1 MRRGGRVPPRR
12 FDLQSR
18 LVRRV
23 RGSPRSYGQDLH
35 VVTKPV
41 ETRRLYLQIADKL
54 RALMEQPDFARNG
67 RLPPERELAERLG
80 VSRPTVREA
89 LVALEIEGRVEIRM
103 GSGVYVCATQGEA
116 PSAMPSEAELG
127 DSLVDNMAARVII
140 EGAIAASVA
149 PFAKPRAL
157 KALRT
162 IYEEMAREVQAG
174 QVPVGPD
181 RAFHAAIAQ
190 MSGNEVLIRLIES
203 LFDERHSPLSTKL
216 RDHFENDGTWRA
228 ALDEHR
234 DILEAL
240 EARDSVQ
247 AQAAM
252 QRHIKASLE
261 RVMALRKQS

>member
-1 MRRGGRVPPRR
+1 VAA
-12 FDLQSR
+12 
-18 LVRRV
+18 
-23 RGSPRSYGQDLH
+23 
-35 VVTKPV
+35 KPT

-89 LVALEIEGRVEIRM
+89 LVALELEGRVEIRM

-116 PSAMPSEAELG
+116 PSAVPNEDELG
-127 DSLVDNMAARVII
+127 DSLVDNMAARSLI
-140 EGAIAASVA
+140 EGAIVASVA
-149 PFAKPRAL
+149 PFAKPKAL
-157 KALRT
+157 KALRA
-162 IYEEMAREVQAG
+162 IYDDMAREVAAG
-174 QVPVGPD
+174 QVPIGPD
-181 RAFHAAIAQ
+181 RAFHAAIAH
-190 MSGNEVLIRLIES
+190 MSGNEVLIRLIAS

-228 ALDEHR
+228 ALGEHKE
-234 DILEAL
+234 ILEAL
-240 EARDSVQ
+240 EARDPVQ

-261 RVMALRKQS
+261 RVMAQRKQG